1 MCIFANP
8 NQKKDEEYL
17 KNINETNYVKE
28 KYMKKISTKKWKRL
42 WKTHKNE
49 RKYMVQ
55 ISFIIHKYNHI

>member
-28 KYMKKISTKKWKRL
+28 KYMKKNINKKMEKIVEN
-42 WKTHKNE
+42 T
-49 RKYMVQ
+49 
-55 ISFIIHKYNHI
+55 

>member
-28 KYMKKISTKKWKRL
+28 KYMKKKIINKKNGKDCGKHIKTKENTWSK
-42 WKTHKNE
+42 
-49 RKYMVQ
+49 
-55 ISFIIHKYNHI
+55 